1 MKTFITDM
9 RTIKIIFCV
18 AISFILWQCNSNNG
32 KPTSATAN
40 QSDTLKK
47 SATEKKTYMLPSPDQ
62 ILSDIISRKIVINQQ
77 LVNPMANA
85 EKYLESK
92 AQAINLG
99 VYVADFAYLNLNKN
113 KTNALEYFKLLRDL
127 AQKINI
133 YGSFDEVFFNRV
145 QANLSNNDSL
155 ISISQG
161 LFFNMSETLENSNR
175 PKVYALISAGALIE
189 SLYLSAMS
197 ITNYSDYSAMV
208 NKIFEQKSVFNNF
221 YAFLSQQKKDRDISS
236 VLNQLDNLKVIFEK
250 PAGEPQKTTVTKDK
264 PNHLTNKVETGIN
277 VDEAM
282 FNDFKM
288 IIGQARNEFVNI
300 TNK

>member
-1 MKTFITDM
+1 M
-9 RTIKIIFCV
+9 RTIKIILCV
-18 AISFILWQCNSNNG
+18 AISFILWQCSNNSG
-32 KPTSATAN
+32 KPISATAI
-40 QSDTLKK
+40 QTDTLKK
-47 SATEKKTYMLPSPDQ
+47 GATEKKTYMLPSPDE
-62 ILSDIISRKIVINQQ
+62 ILSDIISHKIVINQR
-77 LVNPMANA
+77 LVNPMGNS

-133 YGSFDEVFFNRV
+133 YGSFDEAFFNRV

-189 SLYLSAMS
+189 TLYLSAMS
-197 ITNYSDYSAMV
+197 ITNYSDYSAMA

-221 YAFLSQQKKDRDISS
+221 YAFLSQQKNDPDISS
-236 VLNQLDNLKVIFEK
+236 VLNQLDNLKIIFEK
-250 PAGEPQKTTVTKDK
+250 PEGKPQKTTIAKDK
-264 PNHLTNKVETGIN
+264 PNHLTIKGGTGIN
-277 VDEAM
+277 VNEAM
-282 FNDFKM
+282 FNDFKV
-288 IIGQARNEFVNI
+288 IIGQTRNEFVNVS
-300 TNK
+300 NK